1 MGAGGEKRPGLS
13 KDSVPM
19 AASFQNSLEMK
30 NNENHCGE
38 RYDPGR
44 RVPTSG
50 LAKSPCSWFP
60 EGSPVGQSPGDLSLP
75 DPCHSSFPPK
85 LVNGSDPPQGPLPG
99 LQDEGATYDQ
109 TP

>member
-1 MGAGGEKRPGLS
+1 MGAGGEKRLGLS

-38 RYDPGR
+38 QYDPGR

-75 DPCHSSFPPK
+75 NPCPFLFSSQAGEWFRP
-85 LVNGSDPPQGPLPG
+85 SAGPTAKAPR
-99 LQDEGATYDQ
+99 
-109 TP
+109 